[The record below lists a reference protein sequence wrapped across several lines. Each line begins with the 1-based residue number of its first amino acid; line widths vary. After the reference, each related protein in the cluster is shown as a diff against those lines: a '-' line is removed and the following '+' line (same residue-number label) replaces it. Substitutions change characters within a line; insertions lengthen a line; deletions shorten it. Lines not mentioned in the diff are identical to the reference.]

1 MLLGKKKTQTRLL
14 KVSLCSKR
22 TNSTLKYTELMTAVI
37 LLSFRYYW
45 CWGRHVTVLSYKH
58 KFYSK
63 PSKVSHKEP
72 GPILVTAAITRAMKQ
87 FGPDHI
93 ACRGAYKTQ
102 NTQIFWCISTVLK
115 ESLDRDNHIR
125 ETGANLACVF
135 RWLNR
140 CCSINLLHK
149 YWIIHFSCISKMFL
163 LI

>member
-1 MLLGKKKTQTRLL
+1 MLLGKQTQTRSL
-14 KVSLCSKR
+14 KVSLCSKG
-22 TNSTLKYTELMTAVI
+22 TKNTLKYTELMTAVI
-37 LLSFRYYW
+37 RLSCRYYW
-45 CWGRHVTVLSYKH
+45 CWGRHVTVLRYKH

-63 PSKVSHKEP
+63 PSKVCHKEP
-72 GPILVTAAITRAMKQ
+72 GPILVTAAITRAMKH

-102 NTQIFWCISTVLK
+102 NTHIFWCISTVLK
-115 ESLDRDNHIR
+115 ESLDRDRYIK

-149 YWIIHFSCISKMFL
+149 YWIIHSSCISKMFL
-163 LI
+163 LV